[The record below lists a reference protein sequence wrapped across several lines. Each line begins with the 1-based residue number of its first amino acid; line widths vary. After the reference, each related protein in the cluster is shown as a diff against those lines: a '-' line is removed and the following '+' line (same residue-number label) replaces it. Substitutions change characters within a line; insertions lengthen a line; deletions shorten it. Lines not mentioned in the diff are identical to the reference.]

1 MPIPLVPGTNGT
13 PNLLSVGVNAIL
25 IPPDLLR
32 VFMPKGF
39 FADHL
44 DNTERNVYCTEGINI
59 LLFAVVCEG
68 LT

>member
-1 MPIPLVPGTNGT
+1 
-13 PNLLSVGVNAIL
+13 LLSVGVNAIL

-44 DNTERNVYCTEGINI
+44 DNSQRNGGDFSPPFVYYRVPFGNGSPV
-59 LLFAVVCEG
+59 FMV
-68 LT
+68 